1 MSRDVTSCDRPQS
14 ARMFTPRANAC
25 SLPLFLSIL
34 RAPTSCPQSS
44 DPAAD
49 DALKAT
55 KLPDAA
61 TQASANNG
69 GGIGTYAG
77 MSGSVGPSNSP
88 IHLHCG
94 GVVFDLEE

>member
-1 MSRDVTSCDRPQS
+1 MQAIAYENSTEQVLRPV
-14 ARMFTPRANAC
+14 
-25 SLPLFLSIL
+25 LL
-34 RAPTSCPQSS
+34 SS

-61 TQASANNG
+61 TQATANNG

-77 MSGSVGPSNSP
+77 MSGSVGPSDSP